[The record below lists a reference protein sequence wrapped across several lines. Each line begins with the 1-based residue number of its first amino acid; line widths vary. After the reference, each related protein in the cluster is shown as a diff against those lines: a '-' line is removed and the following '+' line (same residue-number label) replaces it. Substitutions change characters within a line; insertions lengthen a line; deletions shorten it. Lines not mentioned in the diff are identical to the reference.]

1 MKSLYFAAALLSVS
15 VLAQAQNMPSPDPG
29 RGALKQ
35 LVNYLQLTP
44 EQIAKITAANLDLD
58 QFLVRKEVRA
68 AQVNSEIRDETT
80 KDVVDPMALGV
91 RYTELEAICR
101 ESRDKKQKTV
111 TATQSVLNT
120 TQQAQLKTLEQ
131 AYAMLPLVETAD
143 AVNLIDTP
151 LPNLSSSVLQAL
163 TGVTNKLPGCKYRAE
178 STTSTGN

>member
-1 MKSLYFAAALLSVS
+1 MKSLYFAAAFLSVS
-15 VLAQAQNMPSPDPG
+15 ALAQAQNTPSPDPSH
-29 RGALKQ
+29 GALKQ

-58 QFLVRKEVRA
+58 QFLARKEARVV
-68 AQVNSEIRDETT
+68 QVNSEIRDETT
-80 KDVVDPMALGV
+80 KDVVEPLALGL

-101 ESRDKKQKTV
+101 ESRDKKQKAV
-111 TATQSVLNT
+111 TAAQSVLNT

-163 TGVTNKLPGCKYRAE
+163 TGATNKLPGCKYPPEAY
-178 STTSTGN
+178 TGN